1 MLIVR
6 VEILSIINT
15 QLPTSSRA
23 IPDAR
28 TPGVE
33 RGLCLDGAGA
43 PHLIRE
49 GLRFLGGRQGL
60 RLAHVLG
67 NRTEEHVPPLF
78 Q

>member
-1 MLIVR
+1 ML
-6 VEILSIINT
+6 NT
-15 QLPTSSRA
+15 TTSLRSRRSGC
-23 IPDAR
+23 AR
-28 TPGVE
+28 ASGVE
-33 RGLCLDGAGA
+33 RGLCLNLAGA

-67 NRTEEHVPPLF
+67 NRCEEQVLPLF